1 MMARTEDFYKEL
13 DRWLTGGHVPT
24 PSSDAA
30 LRAAAILLALDLESE
45 ITPPRELRARW
56 ISGRTFQTI
65 PGRTTFTQTLRT
77 RPLMAT
83 LIVLLI
89 LLLLSGVAYALGK
102 ALGYVPGYG
111 LMEQNVQMLAL
122 DKPVTQTRGG
132 VTITIE
138 DMAFTADKLYST
150 ITIENIPANLSLPMT
165 DTTTVTC
172 QGDWT
177 YQLPDGSKLG
187 FEHGGRGTME
197 PLDENDPSLFRF
209 RLRGYAMLSSP
220 MDMSR
225 PIDIKLRIPCVTSDI
240 PAGSLPENWDF
251 HLHFVPAPAGRIK
264 MTVFP
269 VTEYPKTPQSP

>member
-1 MMARTEDFYKEL
+1 MARPEDFLVEL
-13 DRWLTGGHVPT
+13 DRLLAGGRDAPTG
-24 PSSDAA
+24 SDAG
-30 LRAAAILLALDLESE
+30 LQAAATLLALDLEFE

-56 ISGRTFQTI
+56 ISGRTFRTI
-65 PGRTTFTQTLRT
+65 PARTTFTQTLRT
-77 RPLMAT
+77 RPLIAA

-122 DKPVTQTRGG
+122 DKPVTQTRDG

-138 DMAFTADKLYST
+138 EMAFTADRLYST

-172 QGDWT
+172 QGDWI
-177 YQLPDGSKLG
+177 YRLPDGSKLG
-187 FEHGGRGTME
+187 IEHGGRGSME

-209 RLRGYAMLSSP
+209 RLRGYATASN
-220 MDMSR
+220 R
-225 PIDIKLRIPCVTSDI
+225 
-240 PAGSLPENWDF
+240 G
-251 HLHFVPAPAGRIK
+251 
-264 MTVFP
+264 
-269 VTEYPKTPQSP
+269 

>member
-1 MMARTEDFYKEL
+1 MLARPEDFVVEL
-13 DRWLTGGHVPT
+13 DQLLSGRRIPT
-24 PSSDAA
+24 PGSDAG

-56 ISGRTFQTI
+56 ISGRTFQTN

-77 RPLMAT
+77 RPLMAA
-83 LIVLLI
+83 LIVLLV
-89 LLLLSGVAYALGK
+89 LLLVSGVAYALGK

-111 LMEQNVQMLAL
+111 LMEQGAQMLAL
-122 DKPVTQTRGG
+122 DKPVTQTREG

-138 DMAFTADKLYST
+138 EMAFTVDKLYST
-150 ITIENIPANLSLPMT
+150 ISIESIPANLSLPMT

-172 QGDWT
+172 QGDWI
-177 YQLPDGSKLG
+177 YRLPDGSKLG
-187 FEHGGRGTME
+187 IEHGGRGSME
-197 PLDENDPSLFRF
+197 PLDGNDPSLFSF
-209 RLRGYAMLSSP
+209 RLRGYAMLSAP
-220 MDMSR
+220 MDVSR
-225 PIDIKLRIPCVTSDI
+225 PIDITLHIPCVTSDI

-251 HLHFVPAPAGRIK
+251 RLHFVPAAAGKIK